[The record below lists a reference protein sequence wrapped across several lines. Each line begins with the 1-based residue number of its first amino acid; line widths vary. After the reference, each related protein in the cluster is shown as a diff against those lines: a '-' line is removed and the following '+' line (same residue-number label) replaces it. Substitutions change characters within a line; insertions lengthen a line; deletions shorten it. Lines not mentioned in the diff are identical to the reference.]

1 MADIDIFNIEPNVVT
16 RDLSGKSFFIYG
28 ANKTGKTTIACK
40 FPQSLLLGFEKGYG
54 MIPGIR
60 ALPINK
66 WSDAVKVQRQLLQD
80 ARDVLAG
87 RKAEPTYK
95 TIIIDTAE
103 QAQILVEKYVCESNE
118 VEAIKDIPYGQG
130 WGMPSKIIDEYCQML
145 TKAGYALVVISHA
158 KQQQYDNADGT
169 SYMRIQPSIDPRVL
183 KVFEDM
189 VDIMAYA
196 DIVTAED
203 GTEQSYLITR
213 GNKTLCAGSR
223 YAYLDAKIPFNYE
236 ALSDA
241 MARAVDQI
249 AEHDGE
255 QAVTS
260 NAINL
265 RAIERPQRTLAELQ
279 QAIRVYFDAFKSN
292 GKGEDYKKIVTKQ
305 LGKDTTVS
313 SCTEERKD
321 LLEIILCDLE
331 AIADENGIVVMPA
344 A

>member
-28 ANKTGKTTIACK
+28 DNKTGKTTIASK
-40 FPQSLLLGFEKGYG
+40 FPKNLLLGFEKGYG

-60 ALPINK
+60 AIPINK
-66 WSDAVKVQRQLLQD
+66 WSEAIKVQKQLLQD

-87 RKAEPTYK
+87 KKPETTFK

-103 QAQILVEKYVCESNE
+103 QAQILVEKYVCESND

-130 WGMPSKIIDEYCQML
+130 WGMPSKVIDEFCQTL
-145 TKAGYALVVISHA
+145 TKAGYALITISHA
-158 KQQQYDNADGT
+158 KQQQYDNPDGT
-169 SYMRIQPSIDPRVL
+169 SYQRIQPSLDPRTL

-189 VDIMAYA
+189 VDIMAFAAVETA
-196 DIVTAED
+196 DD

-241 MARAVDQI
+241 MARAVDKI
-249 AEHDGE
+249 AENDGE

-260 NAINL
+260 EAINL
-265 RAIERPQRTLAELQ
+265 RAMENPQRSLAELQ
-279 QAIRVYFDAFKSN
+279 QAIKVYFDAFKSN
-292 GKGEDYKKIVTKQ
+292 GKGDDYKKIVTKQ

-321 LLEIILCDLE
+321 LLEIILTELE
-331 AIADENGIVVMPA
+331 TLANETGIVVMSA